1 MTPERKEQIAKRSK
15 RARWLREKNERRKGK
30 R

>member
-1 MTPERKEQIAKRSK
+1 MTPERKQKIAKRRS
-15 RARWLREKNERRKGK
+15 RARWLREKNERQKGK